1 MSLIF
6 VVKFVFIGILE
17 VVFVFLVV
25 ICLELK
31 IIGFDNFIV
40 VLIGEVELIDWFVV
54 IFLIFFLSILLLF
67 DNVFLFLIFV
77 LNDIVLVFVV
87 LVLFVLLIVF
97 IVVFEFLIM
106 FLFVLIEV
114 LKFLDILLMEL
125 DDDFLI

>member
-40 VLIGEVELIDWFVV
+40 VFIGEVELIDWFVV

-67 DNVFLFLIFV
+67 DKVFLFLIFV

-125 DDDFLI
+125 DDDFFI

>member
-125 DDDFLI
+125 DDDFFI